1 MATAYRPKY
10 FSLWR
15 YHVIVLPK
23 VTFQE
28 VYVVRDR
35 DHTLD
40 ENCKVHREF
49 ALWGPAKV
57 HLQEPWKIVFRRP
70 SCLHGRPA
78 RRRSQEPMLSKLSKP
93 VEGRNWRCIMQAW
106 KNCGLLRARSL
117 PQHHAK
123 DFVKCDPHPR
133 RHSTQSMTWKCG
145 RSTVAAAS
153 DYSPKL

>member
-78 RRRSQEPMLSKLSKP
+78 RRRSQCCRNCRSQWRGGT
-93 VEGRNWRCIMQAW
+93 GRCTMQARE
-106 KNCGLLRARSL
+106 KCGLLRARSL

-123 DFVKCDPHPR
+123 DLVKCDPLPR
-133 RHSTQSMTWKCG
+133 RHSTWSMTWKCG